1 MFGAKPTIQITIE
14 GNPKYDK
21 YKTNILGVN
30 LPTYAQGDQVKG
42 HIKIDLPP
50 GKSISHQGIQVSL
63 IGQFTYP
70 DGNTLSPFFTRKQ
83 ELLPAGDLTSS
94 IESDF
99 SFENFSFPCASYFG
113 STINVKY
120 FIQVKIIKRIIDI
133 KQEEQF
139 IVLMFTPKPHQPTP
153 VHNEVGIRNILH
165 IEFVFPQNLFDCT
178 GCVIGAVYFI
188 LVKLR
193 IVHMQ
198 LNFYRI
204 ESYNSDDTVFK
215 KKTLL
220 KQYEIMDGPPVRG
233 ECIPIRL
240 FLSNEDIWP
249 FVPFKGC
256 PLHVEHYIR
265 AQLTDEN
272 GKGYFKR
279 LKIDFQRYPH

>member
-1 MFGAKPTIQITIE
+1 MFGAKPTINIKID
-14 GNPKYDK
+14 GNPKFDQ
-21 YKTNILGVN
+21 YKQNQMHIN
-30 LPTYAQGDQVKG
+30 LPLYTQGDAVTG
-42 HIKIDLPP
+42 HVTIEMPA
-50 GKSISHQGIQVSL
+50 GKSLSHQGILVILQ
-63 IGQFTYP
+63 GEFKYP
-70 DGNTLSPFFTRKQ
+70 DGTVISPFFTRKQ
-83 ELLPAGDLTSS
+83 EIVPQGEITSPIS
-94 IESDF
+94 SDF
-99 SFENFSFPCASYFG
+99 RFDNFNFPCCSYAG
-113 STINVKY
+113 SSVSVNYI
-120 FIQVKIIKRIIDI
+120 IQVRIVKRLIDI
-133 KQEEQF
+133 KQESEF
-139 IVLMFTPKPHQPTP
+139 AVVFFTPPPSNLEP